1 MVRYFG
7 FYYRLK
13 YYYNLIYFGY
23 NIRNRKKTKVNINLK
38 INFKNVLTRTIQ
50 IC

>member
-23 NIRNRKKTKVNINLK
+23 NSRNRKKTKVI
-38 INFKNVLTRTIQ
+38 
-50 IC
+50 

>member
-7 FYYRLK
+7 FCYRLK

-23 NIRNRKKTKVNINLK
+23 NSRNRKKTKVKLLFRLAEK
-38 INFKNVLTRTIQ
+38 
-50 IC
+50 